1 MKIKKILFL
10 LTLLLVL
17 PFTHAQAEEAN
28 VTLFYGDGCP
38 HCAKEEEYLEVLQKQ
53 LGENLNVQ

>member
-17 PFTHAQAEEAN
+17 PFTQAQAEEVN

-38 HCAKEEEYLEVLQKQ
+38 HCAKEEEYLEVLQKRSV
-53 LGENLNVQ
+53 E